1 MNLPIHKYGKTERR
15 KFGKINEVIDIPN
28 LVEIQKESYDT
39 FINEGIAEI
48 FEDYSPITDFSDHF
62 ELHFLS
68 HEFGDTPK
76 YDEKECRNRDATYA
90 LPLRV
95 KVRLHN
101 KVKDEIIDSVV
112 FMGDFPLMT
121 ENGSF
126 IINGAERVIV
136 SQLVRSPGVNNVAET
151 DKTGKKIYETT
162 VIPNR
167 GAWLEF
173 KQDPQGVLWV
183 SVDRKRKLTAT
194 VLLRALGYGSNRAL
208 EELFGGD
215 KMIAATI
222 ERDEKETPPIKSESD
237 GLIALYRR
245 LRPGEVP
252 TEDSV
257 RQHLNNLFFDPR
269 RYDVVKVGRYKFN
282 KKLNL
287 AYRLPGCR
295 VADDIFHPETGELLA
310 SKGEKVSEEQARA
323 IQNAGVGEV
332 YVLVNDPVDG
342 EIRHKIISNNT
353 VDFSAVS
360 AKDPKAFGL
369 LKTIYYPNFKFSR
382 EIAQAC
388 AEMSEE
394 EVAEKYL
401 EEINAVYY
409 VRETAPEADEKQ
421 EEKKNREKRREN
433 RLKFVKA
440 CKLFHELLARDDAP
454 AAQVDLAAETRV
466 MGVTPEEKKLI
477 KPLVEKLNHKCITVD
492 DIVAAVSTNLDLQY
506 GIGSIDEIDHLG
518 NRRVRSVGE
527 LLQNQMRIGMSR
539 LERLIK
545 ERMAT
550 ADPMEVTPA
559 GLINVRPIS
568 AVIREFFGSSQLS
581 QFMDQTNPI
590 AELTHKRKLSALG
603 PGGLNRDRATFEVRD
618 VHHSHYGRMCPI
630 ETPEGQNIGLI
641 SSLATFSKV
650 NEFGFIM
657 SPYRKVGKETGIVTD
672 HVDYLTADEED
683 RYVVAQ
689 ANEPLDEEGRFVN
702 ARVGCRHKELI
713 TEMPREAID
722 YMDVSPKQLVSVAT
736 ALIPFLEND
745 DTNRAL
751 MGSNMQRQ
759 AVPLLKTEPAIVA
772 TGIEEAIARDSGV
785 MVRAREAGVAVG
797 VSSDLIKIRED
808 SGFITEYPLKKF
820 ERSNQGTCLNQ
831 RPIITTGDRVA
842 KGEVI
847 ADGPSTWGGELA
859 LGKNILV
866 GFMEWE
872 GYNYEDAILIS
883 EKLVQDDVF
892 TSIHI
897 EEHETEAR
905 DTKLGEEEITRDIP
919 NVGDDALKD
928 LDEDGIIRIG
938 AEVGS
943 NDILVGK
950 VTPKGEAEL
959 TPEER
964 LLRAIFGE
972 KSREVRDT
980 SLRVPHGE
988 GGIVVDVKIFTR
1000 ENKDELSPG
1009 VNKLVRVYIAQ
1020 KRKIQVGD
1028 KMAGRH
1034 GNKGV
1039 ISRVLP
1045 LSDMPFLPDG
1055 TPLQILLNPL
1065 GVPSR
1070 MNIGQVLE
1078 VHLGY
1083 VCRQLGWKIA
1093 TPVFDGATEKDI
1105 EQLFKENNL
1114 FNPEGKVDGKFRV
1127 FDGRTGEPFENRVTI
1142 GIMYMIKLIHL
1153 VDDKIH
1159 ARSIGPYSMVTQ
1171 QPLGGKAQ
1179 FGGQRFGEMEVWALE
1194 AYGAAHILQE
1204 ILTVKSDD
1212 IVGRVKTYESIV
1224 KGNNISEPGIPEA
1237 FKVLLKELQSL
1248 ALDVKVLTE
1257 NNEELIIR
1265 EFDDE
1270 DERDSRRDDRRDVEQ
1285 DFDFGL
1291 PDEDEEDESLGSIF
1305 DDAGEDEDFVSDDL
1319 FNAEEDEDD
1328 LSDVDDDFSFGSLF
1342 DEDEEEQ
1349 ADASDAPDASA
1360 DEEEE
1365 DSASDL
1371 FGDDEDDN

>member
-1 MNLPIHKYGKTERR
+1 MNLPIQKYGKTERR

-28 LVEIQKESYDT
+28 LVEIQKDSYDS
-39 FINEGIAEI
+39 FIDEGIAEI
-48 FEDYSPITDFSDHF
+48 FEDFSPITDFSDHF
-62 ELHFLS
+62 ELHFLG

-95 KVRLHN
+95 KVRLVN
-101 KVKDEIIDSVV
+101 KVKDEIIDSTV

-121 ENGSF
+121 DNGSF

-208 EELFGGD
+208 EELFGGN

-222 ERDEKETPPIKSESD
+222 ERDEKDTPPIRTESD

-295 VADDIFHPETGELLA
+295 VADDVFHPETGELLA
-310 SKGEKVSEEQARA
+310 SKGEKVTEEQARA
-323 IQNAGVGEV
+323 IQNAGIGSID
-332 YVLVNDPVDG
+332 VLVNDPVDG
-342 EIRHKIISNNT
+342 EIRHKIISNNV
-353 VDFSAVS
+353 VDFAAVS
-360 AKDPKAFGL
+360 DKDPKAFGL

-382 EIAQAC
+382 EIAEAC
-388 AEMSEE
+388 KTMSVE
-394 EVAEKYL
+394 EVADKYL
-401 EEINAVYY
+401 DEINAVYY
-409 VRETAPEADEKQ
+409 TRETAPEADEKQ
-421 EEKKNREKRREN
+421 EEKKNREKRKDN
-433 RLKFVKA
+433 RLKFVAA
-440 CKLFHELLARDDAP
+440 CKLFHELLARDDVP
-454 AAQVDLAAETRV
+454 SAQVDLEAETRV
-466 MGVTPEEKKLI
+466 MGVSPAEKKAI

-506 GIGSIDEIDHLG
+506 GIGTIDEIDHLG

-527 LLQNQMRIGMSR
+527 LLQNQLRIGMSR

-550 ADPMEVTPA
+550 ADPMEVTPSS
-559 GLINVRPIS
+559 LINVRPIS

-641 SSLATFSKV
+641 SSLATFAKV

-657 SPYRKVGKETGIVTD
+657 APYRKVDKATGIVTD

-689 ANEPLDEEGRFVN
+689 ANEPLDEEGHFVN

-785 MVRAREAGVAVG
+785 MVRAKEAGIAVG

-820 ERSNQGTCLNQ
+820 QRSNQGTCLNQ
-831 RPIITTGDRVA
+831 RPIISTGDRVA
-842 KGEVI
+842 KGDVI

-928 LDEDGIIRIG
+928 LDEDGIVRIG

-950 VTPKGEAEL
+950 VTPKGETEL

-1045 LSDMPFLPDG
+1045 QSDMPFLPDG

-1105 EQLFKENNL
+1105 EQLFAENNL
-1114 FNPEGKVDGKFRV
+1114 FNPEGKVDGKFQV

-1270 DERDSRRDDRRDVEQ
+1270 DDTRDSRRDDRRDLEQ
-1285 DFDFGL
+1285 DLDLGFD
-1291 PDEDEEDESLGSIF
+1291 DEEEEEDEGIGSIF

-1319 FNAEEDEDD
+1319 FDSDEDEDD
-1328 LSDVDDDFSFGSLF
+1328 MSDVDEDFSFGNLF
-1342 DEDEEEQ
+1342 GDDDEDEKK
-1349 ADASDAPDASA
+1349 D
-1360 DEEEE
+1360 

-1371 FGDDEDDN
+1371 FGDDE

>member
-15 KFGKINEVIDIPN
+15 KFGKINEVIDIPD
-28 LVEIQKESYDT
+28 LVEIQKSSYET
-39 FINEGIAEI
+39 FMREGISEV
-48 FEDYSPITDFSDHF
+48 FEDFMPITDYSDHY
-62 ELHFLS
+62 ELYFMEHWFD
-68 HEFGDTPK
+68 EKPK
-76 YDEKECRNRDATYA
+76 YNEQECRNRDATYA
-90 LPLRV
+90 LPMHV
-95 KVRLHN
+95 KVRLVN
-101 KVKDEIIDSVV
+101 KVKDEVIDQPV

-121 ENGSF
+121 DSGSF

-136 SQLVRSPGVNNVAET
+136 SQLVRSPGAYNASSR
-151 DKTGKKIYETT
+151 DKTGKEIFGTT

-173 KQDPQGVLWV
+173 EQDAQGVLWV
-183 SVDRKRKLTAT
+183 HVDRKRKICAT
-194 VLLRALGYGSNRAL
+194 VLLRSLGFGSDRAL
-208 EELFGGD
+208 LDLFD
-215 KMIAATI
+215 NDAMIEATI
-222 ERDEKETPPIKSESD
+222 AKDTTKSESD
-237 GLIALYRR
+237 GLIELYRR

-252 TEDSV
+252 TEASV

-287 AYRLPGCR
+287 AYRLPGCKLAED
-295 VADDIFHPETGELLA
+295 VFNAETGEVMA
-310 SKGEKVSEEQARA
+310 HAGEVVSEAQA
-323 IQNAGVGEV
+323 IEMQNAGVNEV
-332 YVLVNDPVDG
+332 FVLVSDPAKG
-342 EIRHKIISNNT
+342 EIKHKIIANNT
-353 VDFSAVS
+353 CAFSAVS
-360 AKDPKAFGL
+360 DIPHKTFGL
-369 LKTIYYPNFKFSR
+369 LPTIYLPNFRFMQKIAAECENGKPE
-382 EIAQAC
+382 EIA
-388 AEMSEE
+388 ER
-394 EVAEKYL
+394 YRD
-401 EEINAVYY
+401 EINAVYY
-409 VRETAPEADEKQ
+409 TAETPESDDEKP
-421 EEKKNREKRREN
+421 EEKKNREKRKEA
-433 RLKFVKA
+433 RLKFVNA
-440 CKLFHELLARDDAP
+440 CKRFNELLNTGAQPDDA
-454 AAQVDLAAETRV
+454 DR
-466 MGVTPEEKKLI
+466 KLI
-477 KPLVEKLNHKCITVD
+477 KPVIEKLNHKHITVD
-492 DIVAAVSTNLDLQY
+492 DIVAAISSNLDLQY
-506 GIGSIDEIDHLG
+506 GIGTIDNIDHLG

-527 LLQNQMRIGMSR
+527 LLQNQLRIGIAR
-539 LERLIK
+539 LEKLIK

-550 ADPMEVTPA
+550 QDAMEVTPS
-559 GLINVRPIS
+559 GLVNVRPVT

-581 QFMDQTNPI
+581 QFMDQTNPA

-618 VHHSHYGRMCPI
+618 VHHSHYGRLCPI

-650 NEFGFIM
+650 NEYGFIM
-657 SPYRKVGKETGIVTD
+657 SPYRKVEHTVVDGKITDTVVTD

-683 RYVVAQ
+683 KYIVAQ
-689 ANEPLDEEGRFVN
+689 ANEPLDENNRFVN
-702 ARVGCRHKELI
+702 THIGCRHRDLI
-713 TEMPREAID
+713 TQYAPEKMD

-759 AVPLLKTEPAIVA
+759 AVPLMKTESAIVA
-772 TGIEEAIARDSGV
+772 TGIEHAIARDSGV
-785 MVRAREAGVAVG
+785 MVRAKNAGVAVG
-797 VSSDLIKIRED
+797 VSSDCIKIREEN
-808 SGFITEYPLKKF
+808 GLETEYPLKKF
-820 ERSNQGTCLNQ
+820 QRSNQGTCLNQ
-831 RPIITTGDRVA
+831 RPIISTGDRVEA
-842 KGEVI
+842 GEII
-847 ADGPSTWGGELA
+847 ADGPATNNGELA
-859 LGKNILV
+859 LGKNILI
-866 GFMEWE
+866 GYMEWE

-905 DTKLGEEEITRDIP
+905 DTKLGAEEITRDIP
-919 NVGDDALKD
+919 NVSEDALKD
-928 LDEDGIIRIG
+928 LDEDGIIRVG
-938 AEVGS
+938 AEVQPG
-943 NDILVGK
+943 DILVGK
-950 VTPKGEAEL
+950 VTPKGETEL

-980 SLRVPHGE
+980 SLKVPHGE

-1009 VNKLVRVYIAQ
+1009 VSKLVRVYIAQ

-1045 LSDMPFLPDG
+1045 QADMPFLADG
-1055 TPLQILLNPL
+1055 TPLQIVLNPL

-1078 VHLGY
+1078 VHLGL
-1083 VCRQLGWKIA
+1083 VCKQLGWKIA
-1093 TPVFDGATEKDI
+1093 TPVFDGARESDI
-1105 EQLFKENNL
+1105 KSLFQENNL
-1114 FNPEGKVDGKFRV
+1114 LNPEGKVDGKIQV
-1127 FDGRTGEPFENRVTI
+1127 YDGRTGEPFENRVTV
-1142 GIMYMIKLIHL
+1142 GVQYMIKLIHL

-1159 ARSIGPYSMVTQ
+1159 ARSIGPYSLVTQ

-1248 ALDVKVLTE
+1248 ALDIKVLTE
-1257 NNEELIIR
+1257 SGEELVIR
-1265 EFDDE
+1265 ELDDDDE
-1270 DERDSRRDDRRDVEQ
+1270 AIPSARAREAQEQEAKIPEEELELVSHKEEIAEEDVE
-1285 DFDFGL
+1285 
-1291 PDEDEEDESLGSIF
+1291 PISIF
-1305 DDAGEDEDFVSDDL
+1305 DT
-1319 FNAEEDEDD
+1319 
-1328 LSDVDDDFSFGSLF
+1328 
-1342 DEDEEEQ
+1342 
-1349 ADASDAPDASA
+1349 
-1360 DEEEE
+1360 
-1365 DSASDL
+1365 
-1371 FGDDEDDN
+1371 DDEDDFTGAELFGGDDDDDDDDLGDKFTLFDSDGETEDYDLFADEENKDEE

>member
-1 MNLPIHKYGKTERR
+1 MDLPIQKYGKTERR
-15 KFGKINEVIDIPN
+15 KFGKINEVIDIPD
-28 LVEIQKESYDT
+28 LVEIQKDSYNT
-39 FINEGIAEI
+39 FIEEGISEV
-48 FEDYSPITDFSDHF
+48 FEDFSPITDYSDHF
-62 ELHFLS
+62 ELYFLE
-68 HEFGDTPK
+68 HRFGDKPK
-76 YDEKECRNRDATYA
+76 YDEKECRTRDATYA

-95 KVRLHN
+95 KVRLVN
-101 KVKDEIIDSVV
+101 KVKNEVLEQEV
-112 FMGDFPLMT
+112 FMGDLPLMT
-121 ENGSF
+121 ENGAF

-136 SQLVRSPGVNNVAET
+136 SQLVRSPGVYSVSSQ
-151 DKTGKKIYETT
+151 DKTGKKMYTTT
-162 VIPNR
+162 VMPNR
-167 GAWLEF
+167 GAWLELE
-173 KQDPQGVLWV
+173 QDAQDGLYVR
-183 SVDRKRKLTAT
+183 VDRKKKLCIT
-194 VLLRALGYGSNRAL
+194 VLLRALGFGSNRAI
-208 EELFGGD
+208 EDLFPGN
-215 KMIAATI
+215 KMIAGTLTKDTA
-222 ERDEKETPPIKSESD
+222 KSESD
-237 GLIALYRR
+237 GLYELYRR
-245 LRPGEVP
+245 LRPGEAP

-257 RQHLNNLFFDPR
+257 RAHLFNLFFDPR
-269 RYDVVKVGRYKFN
+269 RYDIAKVGRYKYN
-282 KKLNL
+282 KKLCL
-287 AYRLPGCR
+287 SYRLAGCR
-295 VADDIFHPETGELLA
+295 VADDVVNPETGEILA
-310 SKGEKVSEEQARA
+310 TAGEKISEVKAKEIQNCGVSELF
-323 IQNAGVGEV
+323 
-332 YVLVNDPVDG
+332 VLVDDPEDG
-342 EIRHKIISNNT
+342 EIRHKIISNGT
-353 VDFSAVS
+353 VDFSAISDIPVQVR
-360 AKDPKAFGL
+360 AKDFGL
-369 LKTIYYPNFKFSR
+369 LPTVFYPNYKFSQK
-382 EIAQAC
+382 IAEEC
-388 AEMSEE
+388 ATLSVE

-401 EEINAVYY
+401 DDINELYKTIEKAEE
-409 VRETAPEADEKQ
+409 PDEKP
-421 EEKKNREKRREN
+421 EEKKNREKRRDN
-433 RLKFVKA
+433 RKKFVAA
-440 CKLFHELLARDDAP
+440 CKLFHEILSSEHP
-454 AAQVDLAAETRV
+454 VPTKEQ
-466 MGVTPEEKKLI
+466 KKELRPLI
-477 KPLVEKLNHKCITVD
+477 DKLCHKHVTVD
-492 DIVAAVSTNLDLQY
+492 DIIASISTNLDLKY
-506 GIGSIDEIDHLG
+506 GIGTVDNIDHLG

-527 LLQNQMRIGMSR
+527 LLQNQLRVGIAR

-550 ADPMEVTPA
+550 QDPMEITPSA
-559 GLINVRPIS
+559 LINIRPVS

-618 VHHSHYGRMCPI
+618 IHHTHYGRMCPI

-641 SSLATFSKV
+641 TSLATFAKV
-650 NEFGFIM
+650 NEYGFIM
-657 SPYRKVGKETGIVTD
+657 SPYRRVDKETGIVTM

-683 RYVVAQ
+683 KYIVAQ
-689 ANEPLDEEGRFVN
+689 ANEPLDEEGHFVN
-702 ARVGCRHKELI
+702 ELVGCRHQNDI
-713 TEMPREAID
+713 TEMSREKMD

-759 AVPLLKTEPAIVA
+759 AVPLLKTESAIVA
-772 TGIEEAIARDSGV
+772 TGIESSIAKYSGV
-785 MVRAREAGVAVG
+785 IVTAKEAGYV
-797 VSSDLIKIRED
+797 VSCASNMIKIKEED
-808 SGFITEYPLKKF
+808 GTIREYPLKKF
-820 ERSNQGTCLNQ
+820 ERSNAGTSLNQ
-831 RPIITTGDRVA
+831 RPFVSTGDRVF
-842 KGEVI
+842 KGEII
-847 ADGPSTWGGELA
+847 ADGPSTNNGELA

-866 GFMEWE
+866 GYMEWE
-872 GYNYEDAILIS
+872 GYNYEDAILLS

-897 EEHETEAR
+897 EKHEMEAR
-905 DTKLGEEEITRDIP
+905 DTKLGPEEITRDIP

-938 AEVGS
+938 AEVQSG
-943 NDILVGK
+943 DILVGK
-950 VTPKGEAEL
+950 VSPKGEAEL

-980 SLRVPHGE
+980 SLKVPHGE
-988 GGIVVDVKIFTR
+988 GGVVVDVKVFTR
-1000 ENKDELSPG
+1000 ENKDELDPG

-1039 ISRVLP
+1039 ISRVL
-1045 LSDMPFLPDG
+1045 SQADMPFLADG

-1083 VCRQLGWKIA
+1083 VCKQLGWKIA
-1093 TPVFDGATEKDI
+1093 TPVFDGATEKDL
-1105 EQLFKENNL
+1105 EGMFRENNL
-1114 FNPEGKVDGKFRV
+1114 LNPDGNVDGKFQV

-1142 GIMYMIKLIHL
+1142 GVQYMIKLIHL

-1159 ARSIGPYSMVTQ
+1159 ARAIGPYSLVTQ

-1224 KGNNISEPGIPEA
+1224 RGENISEPGVPEA

-1257 NNEELIIR
+1257 SGDELVIREVEEEEDVADNAASRREALKDEELEEIDFSVNDEDEEESEFDLNKSIFEEEGDDEDGFNISGSDEDD

-1270 DERDSRRDDRRDVEQ
+1270 D
-1285 DFDFGL
+1285 DFGF
-1291 PDEDEEDESLGSIF
+1291 GK
-1305 DDAGEDEDFVSDDL
+1305 L
-1319 FNAEEDEDD
+1319 F
-1328 LSDVDDDFSFGSLF
+1328 
-1342 DEDEEEQ
+1342 
-1349 ADASDAPDASA
+1349 
-1360 DEEEE
+1360 
-1365 DSASDL
+1365 
-1371 FGDDEDDN
+1371 DDEDDED

>member
-15 KFGKINEVIDIPN
+15 KFGSINEVIDIPN
-28 LVEIQKESYDT
+28 LVEIQKQSYDT
-39 FINEGIAEI
+39 FIGEGITEI
-48 FEDYSPITDFSDHF
+48 LEDFSPITDFSDHF
-62 ELHFLS
+62 ELYFLD
-68 HEFGDTPK
+68 HEFGKSPK

-95 KVRLHN
+95 KVRLVN
-101 KVKDEIIDSVV
+101 KVKDEILEQDV
-112 FMGDFPLMT
+112 FMGDLPLMT

-151 DKTGKKIYETT
+151 DKTGKKMYETT

-173 KQDPQGVLWV
+173 KQDAQGTLWV
-183 SVDRKRKLTAT
+183 NVDRKRKLPAT

-208 EELFGGD
+208 EELFEGD
-215 KMIAATI
+215 KMIATTI
-222 ERDEKETPPIKSESD
+222 ERDTTRSESD
-237 GLIALYRR
+237 GLIELYRR

-257 RQHLNNLFFDPR
+257 RQHLTNLFFDAR

-295 VADDIFHPETGELLA
+295 AADDIVNPETGEIMA
-310 SKGEKVSEEQARA
+310 AKGEVISEEAARE
-323 IQNAGVGEV
+323 IQNAGINEV
-332 YVLVNDPVDG
+332 FVLVNDPEDG
-342 EIRHKIISNNT
+342 EIRHKIIANNT
-353 VDFSAVS
+353 VDFSALS
-360 AKDPKAFGL
+360 DKNPKAFGL
-369 LKTIYYPNFKFSR
+369 LKTVYYPNFVFSKKL
-382 EIAQAC
+382 
-388 AEMSEE
+388 AEECETLSAE

-401 EEINAVYY
+401 DEINAVYY
-409 VRETAPEADEKQ
+409 ARETAPEADEKQ
-421 EEKKNREKRREN
+421 EEKKNRERRKEN
-433 RLKFVKA
+433 RIKFVKA
-440 CKLFHELLARDDAP
+440 SKLFHEILAREEKEVSGAP
-454 AAQVDLAAETRV
+454 VDLEAETRV
-466 MGVTPEEKKLI
+466 MGVTPAEKKEI

-492 DIVAAVSTNLDLQY
+492 DIVAAVSTNLDLKY
-506 GIGSIDEIDHLG
+506 GIGTIDEIDHLG

-527 LLQNQMRIGMSR
+527 LLQNQLRIGMAR

-550 ADPMEVTPA
+550 QDPMEVTPS

-657 SPYRKVGKETGIVTD
+657 SPYRKVDKETGVVTD

-702 ARVGCRHKELI
+702 ERVGCRHKEII
-713 TEMPREAID
+713 TELPRERID

-759 AVPLLKTEPAIVA
+759 AVPLLKTESSIVA
-772 TGIEEAIARDSGV
+772 TGIEAAIARDSGV
-785 MVRAREAGVAVG
+785 IVRAKEAGVATA
-797 VSSDLIKIRED
+797 VSSDMIRIKED
-808 SGFITEYPLKKF
+808 SGFETEYPLKKF

-831 RPIITTGDRVA
+831 RPIISTGDRVE
-842 KGEVI
+842 KDEVI
-847 ADGPSTWGGELA
+847 ADGPSTNNGELA

-928 LDEDGIIRIG
+928 LDEDGIVRIG
-938 AEVGS
+938 AEVSSG
-943 NDILVGK
+943 DILVGK
-950 VTPKGEAEL
+950 VTPKGETEL

-1045 LSDMPFLPDG
+1045 QSDMPFLPDG

-1105 EQLFKENNL
+1105 EKLFEENNL
-1114 FNPEGKVDGKFRV
+1114 FNPDGKVDGKFQV
-1127 FDGRTGEPFENRVTI
+1127 FDGRTGEAFENRVTI

-1159 ARSIGPYSMVTQ
+1159 ARSIGPYSLVTQ

-1257 NNEELIIR
+1257 NNDELIIR
-1265 EFDDE
+1265 EFEDEEPNVEPKRDDFRTEEEDFNFGMDEGDDE
-1270 DERDSRRDDRRDVEQ
+1270 DE
-1285 DFDFGL
+1285 
-1291 PDEDEEDESLGSIF
+1291 DEGIGSIF
-1305 DDAGEDEDFVSDDL
+1305 DEAGDDEDFVSDDL
-1319 FNAEEDEDD
+1319 FGDKDLAEEDDM
-1328 LSDVDDDFSFGSLF
+1328 SDVDEDFSFGSLF
-1342 DEDEEEQ
+1342 D
-1349 ADASDAPDASA
+1349 
-1360 DEEEE
+1360 
-1365 DSASDL
+1365 
-1371 FGDDEDDN
+1371 DDENPEDGEDN

>member
-1 MNLPIHKYGKTERR
+1 MDLPIQKYGKTERR
-15 KFGKINEVIDIPN
+15 KFGKINEVIDIPD
-28 LVEIQKESYDT
+28 LVEIQKDSYNT
-39 FINEGIAEI
+39 FIEEGISEV
-48 FEDYSPITDFSDHF
+48 FEDFSPITDYSDHF
-62 ELHFLS
+62 ELYFLE
-68 HEFGDTPK
+68 HRFGDKPK
-76 YDEKECRNRDATYA
+76 YDEKECRTRDATYA

-95 KVRLHN
+95 KVRLVN
-101 KVKDEIIDSVV
+101 KVKNEVLEQEV
-112 FMGDFPLMT
+112 FMGDLPLMT
-121 ENGSF
+121 ENGAF

-136 SQLVRSPGVNNVAET
+136 SQLVRSPGVYSVSSQ
-151 DKTGKKIYETT
+151 DKTGKKMYTTT
-162 VIPNR
+162 VMPNR
-167 GAWLEF
+167 GAWLELE
-173 KQDPQGVLWV
+173 QDAQDGLYVR
-183 SVDRKRKLTAT
+183 VDRKKKLCIT
-194 VLLRALGYGSNRAL
+194 VLLRALGFGSNRAI
-208 EELFGGD
+208 EDLFPGN
-215 KMIAATI
+215 KMIAGTLTKDTA
-222 ERDEKETPPIKSESD
+222 KSESD
-237 GLIALYRR
+237 GLYELYRR
-245 LRPGEVP
+245 LRPGEAP

-257 RQHLNNLFFDPR
+257 RAHLFNLFFDPR
-269 RYDVVKVGRYKFN
+269 RYDIAKVGRYKYN
-282 KKLNL
+282 KKLCL
-287 AYRLPGCR
+287 SYRLAGCR
-295 VADDIFHPETGELLA
+295 VADDVVNPETGEILA
-310 SKGEKVSEEQARA
+310 TAGEKISEVKAKEIQNCGVSELF
-323 IQNAGVGEV
+323 
-332 YVLVNDPVDG
+332 VLVDDPEDG
-342 EIRHKIISNNT
+342 EIRHKIISNGT
-353 VDFSAVS
+353 VDFSAISDIPVQVR
-360 AKDPKAFGL
+360 AKDFGL
-369 LKTIYYPNFKFSR
+369 LPTVFYPNYKFSQK
-382 EIAQAC
+382 IAEEC
-388 AEMSEE
+388 ATLSVE

-401 EEINAVYY
+401 DDINELYKTIEKAEE
-409 VRETAPEADEKQ
+409 PDEKP
-421 EEKKNREKRREN
+421 EEKKNREKRRDN
-433 RLKFVKA
+433 RKKFVAA
-440 CKLFHELLARDDAP
+440 CKLFHEILSSEHP
-454 AAQVDLAAETRV
+454 VPTKEQ
-466 MGVTPEEKKLI
+466 KKELRPLI
-477 KPLVEKLNHKCITVD
+477 DKLCHKHVTVD
-492 DIVAAVSTNLDLQY
+492 DIIASISTNLDLKY
-506 GIGSIDEIDHLG
+506 GIGTVDNIDHLG

-527 LLQNQMRIGMSR
+527 LLQNQLRVGIAR

-550 ADPMEVTPA
+550 QDPMEITPSA
-559 GLINVRPIS
+559 LINIRPVS

-618 VHHSHYGRMCPI
+618 IHHTHYGRMCPI

-641 SSLATFSKV
+641 TSLATFAKV
-650 NEFGFIM
+650 NEYGFIM
-657 SPYRKVGKETGIVTD
+657 SPYRRVDKETGIVTM

-683 RYVVAQ
+683 KYIVAQ
-689 ANEPLDEEGRFVN
+689 ANEPLDEEGHFVN
-702 ARVGCRHKELI
+702 ELVGCRHQNDI
-713 TEMPREAID
+713 TEMSREKMD

-759 AVPLLKTEPAIVA
+759 AVPLLKTESAIVA
-772 TGIEEAIARDSGV
+772 TGIESSIAKYSGV
-785 MVRAREAGVAVG
+785 IVTAKEAGYV
-797 VSSDLIKIRED
+797 VSCASNMIKIKEED
-808 SGFITEYPLKKF
+808 GTIREYPLKKF
-820 ERSNQGTCLNQ
+820 ERSNAGTSLNQ
-831 RPIITTGDRVA
+831 RPIVSTGDRVF
-842 KGEVI
+842 KGEII
-847 ADGPSTWGGELA
+847 ADGPSTNNGELA

-866 GFMEWE
+866 GYMEWE
-872 GYNYEDAILIS
+872 GYNYEDAILLS

-897 EEHETEAR
+897 EKHEMEAR
-905 DTKLGEEEITRDIP
+905 DTKLGPEEITRDIP

-938 AEVGS
+938 AEVQSG
-943 NDILVGK
+943 DILVGK
-950 VTPKGEAEL
+950 VSPKGEAEL

-980 SLRVPHGE
+980 SLKVPHGE
-988 GGIVVDVKIFTR
+988 GGVVVDVKVFTR
-1000 ENKDELSPG
+1000 ENKDELDPG

-1039 ISRVLP
+1039 ISRVL
-1045 LSDMPFLPDG
+1045 SQADMPFLADG

-1083 VCRQLGWKIA
+1083 VCKQLGWKIA
-1093 TPVFDGATEKDI
+1093 TPVFDGATEKDL
-1105 EQLFKENNL
+1105 EGMFRENNL
-1114 FNPEGKVDGKFRV
+1114 LNPDGNVDGKFQV

-1142 GIMYMIKLIHL
+1142 GVQYMIKLIHL

-1159 ARSIGPYSMVTQ
+1159 ARAIGPYSLVTQ

-1224 KGNNISEPGIPEA
+1224 RGENISEPGVPEA

-1257 NNEELIIR
+1257 SGDELVIREVEEEEDVADNAASRREALKDEELEEIDFSVDDEDEEESEFDLNKSIFEEEGDDEDGFNISGSDEDD

-1270 DERDSRRDDRRDVEQ
+1270 D
-1285 DFDFGL
+1285 DFGF
-1291 PDEDEEDESLGSIF
+1291 GK
-1305 DDAGEDEDFVSDDL
+1305 L
-1319 FNAEEDEDD
+1319 F
-1328 LSDVDDDFSFGSLF
+1328 
-1342 DEDEEEQ
+1342 
-1349 ADASDAPDASA
+1349 
-1360 DEEEE
+1360 
-1365 DSASDL
+1365 
-1371 FGDDEDDN
+1371 DDEDDED

>member
-15 KFGKINEVIDIPN
+15 KFGKINEVIDIPD
-28 LVEIQKESYDT
+28 LVEIQKSSYRAFLD
-39 FINEGIAEI
+39 EGISEV
-48 FEDYSPITDFSDHF
+48 FEDFMPITDYSDHY
-62 ELHFLS
+62 ELYFLN
-68 HEFGDTPK
+68 HWFDEKPK

-90 LPLRV
+90 LPMHV
-95 KVRLHN
+95 TVRLVN
-101 KVKDEIIDSVV
+101 KVKDEVIDQPV

-121 ENGSF
+121 DSGSF

-136 SQLVRSPGVNNVAET
+136 SQLVRSPGSYNAST
-151 DKTGKKIYETT
+151 RDKTGKEIFGTT

-173 KQDPQGVLWV
+173 EQDTQGVLWV
-183 SVDRKRKLTAT
+183 HVDRKRKLCAT
-194 VLLRALGYGSNRAL
+194 VLLRALGFGSDRSL
-208 EELFGGD
+208 MDLFANE
-215 KMIAATI
+215 KMIENTI
-222 ERDEKETPPIKSESD
+222 AKDTTKSESD
-237 GLIALYRR
+237 GLIELYRR

-252 TEDSV
+252 TEASV

-287 AYRLPGCR
+287 AYRLPGCKL
-295 VADDIFHPETGELLA
+295 ADDVFNPETGEVLA
-310 SKGEKVSEEQARA
+310 HAGEIVAESKA
-323 IQNAGVGEV
+323 IEIQDCGVNEV
-332 YVLVNDPVDG
+332 YVLVSDPEQG
-342 EIRHKIISNNT
+342 EVRHKIIANNT
-353 VDFSAVS
+353 VNFRAISS
-360 AKDPKAFGL
+360 KPHKAFGL
-369 LKTIYYPNFKFSR
+369 LPTVYYPNFKFMK
-382 EIAQAC
+382 EIA
-388 AEMSEE
+388 AECETLSVE
-394 EVAEKYL
+394 EVASKYCDRINSIYYLVEIPETEGEK
-401 EEINAVYY
+401 
-409 VRETAPEADEKQ
+409 PED
-421 EEKKNREKRREN
+421 KKNREKRVETRI
-433 RLKFVKA
+433 KFVAA
-440 CKLFHELLARDDAP
+440 CKKFNELFESDRTEFDED
-454 AAQVDLAAETRV
+454 
-466 MGVTPEEKKLI
+466 EKKAI
-477 KPLVEKLNHKCITVD
+477 KPIVEKLNHKHITVD
-492 DIVAAVSTNLDLQY
+492 DIVAAISSNIDLQY
-506 GIGSIDEIDHLG
+506 GIGTIDNIDHLG

-527 LLQNQMRIGMSR
+527 LLQNQLRIGIAR
-539 LERLIK
+539 LEKLIK

-550 ADPMEVTPA
+550 QDAMEITPS
-559 GLINVRPIS
+559 GLVNVRPVS

-581 QFMDQTNPI
+581 QFMDQTNPA

-618 VHHSHYGRMCPI
+618 VHHSHYGRLCPI

-650 NEFGFIM
+650 NEYGFIM
-657 SPYRKVGKETGIVTD
+657 SPYRKVEHDYDGEGKVTDTRVTD

-683 RYVVAQ
+683 RYIVAQ
-689 ANEPLDEEGRFVN
+689 ANEPLDENNRFVN
-702 ARVGCRHKELI
+702 VHIGCRHRDLI
-713 TEMPREAID
+713 TQNTADKMD

-759 AVPLLKTEPAIVA
+759 AVPLMKTESAIVA
-772 TGIEEAIARDSGV
+772 TGIEGAIARDSGV
-785 MVRAREAGVAVG
+785 MVSARKDGVVAG
-797 VSSDLIKIRED
+797 VSSDCIQVRE
-808 SGFITEYPLKKF
+808 SNGFITEYPLKKF

-831 RPIITTGDRVA
+831 RPIVNTGDRVHA
-842 KGEVI
+842 GEII
-847 ADGPSTWGGELA
+847 ADGPATNNGELA
-859 LGKNILV
+859 LGKNILI
-866 GFMEWE
+866 GYMEWE

-905 DTKLGEEEITRDIP
+905 DTKLGAEEITRDIP
-919 NVGDDALKD
+919 NVSEDALKD
-928 LDEDGIIRIG
+928 LDADGIIRVG
-938 AEVGS
+938 AEVQPG
-943 NDILVGK
+943 DILVGK
-950 VTPKGEAEL
+950 VTPKGETEL

-972 KSREVRDT
+972 KAREVRDT
-980 SLRVPHGE
+980 SLKVPHGE

-1045 LSDMPFLPDG
+1045 QADMPFLADG
-1055 TPLQILLNPL
+1055 TPLQIVLNPL

-1078 VHLGY
+1078 VHLGL
-1083 VCRQLGWKIA
+1083 VCKQLGWKIA
-1093 TPVFDGATEKDI
+1093 TPVFDGATEQDI
-1105 EQLFKENNL
+1105 KKLFQENNIL
-1114 FNPEGKVDGKFRV
+1114 NPEGKVDGKIQV
-1127 FDGRTGEPFENRVTI
+1127 YDGRTGEPFENRVTV
-1142 GIMYMIKLIHL
+1142 GVQYMIKLIHL

-1159 ARSIGPYSMVTQ
+1159 ARSIGPYSLVTQ

-1257 NNEELIIR
+1257 SGEELIIR
-1265 EFDDE
+1265 ELDDDDETIPTARAREEQEAEDKIPEQELDILGDMHEEGDIDLEPISIFDNDE
-1270 DERDSRRDDRRDVEQ
+1270 DEFKSKSLFTDEDMD
-1285 DFDFGL
+1285 DFG
-1291 PDEDEEDESLGSIF
+1291 
-1305 DDAGEDEDFVSDDL
+1305 DDDDL
-1319 FNAEEDEDD
+1319 GFK
-1328 LSDVDDDFSFGSLF
+1328 FSLF
-1342 DEDEEEQ
+1342 DEDEEEE
-1349 ADASDAPDASA
+1349 AEAGSKA
-1360 DEEEE
+1360 
-1365 DSASDL
+1365 DL
-1371 FGDDEDDN
+1371 FDDDDGKDGE

>member
-1 MNLPIHKYGKTERR
+1 MNLPIQKYGKTERR

-28 LVEIQKESYDT
+28 LVEIQKDSYDS

-48 FEDYSPITDFSDHF
+48 FEDFSPITDFSDHF
-62 ELHFLS
+62 ELHFLG

-95 KVRLHN
+95 KVRLVN
-101 KVKDEIIDSVV
+101 KVKDEIIDSTV

-121 ENGSF
+121 DNGSF

-208 EELFGGD
+208 EELFGGN

-222 ERDEKETPPIKSESD
+222 ERDEKDTPPIRTESD

-295 VADDIFHPETGELLA
+295 VADDVFHPETGELLA
-310 SKGEKVSEEQARA
+310 SKGEKVTEEQARA
-323 IQNAGVGEV
+323 IQNAGIGSID
-332 YVLVNDPVDG
+332 VLVNDPVDG
-342 EIRHKIISNNT
+342 EIRHKIISNNV
-353 VDFSAVS
+353 VDFAAVS
-360 AKDPKAFGL
+360 DKDPKAFGL

-382 EIAQAC
+382 EIAEAC
-388 AEMSEE
+388 KTMSVE
-394 EVAEKYL
+394 EVADKYL
-401 EEINAVYY
+401 DEINAVYY
-409 VRETAPEADEKQ
+409 TRETAPEADEKQ
-421 EEKKNREKRREN
+421 EEKKNREKRKDN
-433 RLKFVKA
+433 RLKFVTA
-440 CKLFHELLARDDAP
+440 CKLFHELLARDDVP
-454 AAQVDLAAETRV
+454 SAQVDLEAETRV
-466 MGVTPEEKKLI
+466 MGVSPAEKKAI

-506 GIGSIDEIDHLG
+506 GIGTIDEIDHLG

-527 LLQNQMRIGMSR
+527 LLQNQLRIGMSR

-550 ADPMEVTPA
+550 ADPMEVTPSS
-559 GLINVRPIS
+559 LINVRPIS

-641 SSLATFSKV
+641 SSLATFAKV

-657 SPYRKVGKETGIVTD
+657 APYRKVDKATGIVTD

-689 ANEPLDEEGRFVN
+689 ANEPLDEEGHFVN

-785 MVRAREAGVAVG
+785 MVRAKEAGIAVG

-820 ERSNQGTCLNQ
+820 QRSNQGTCLNQ
-831 RPIITTGDRVA
+831 RPIISTGDRVA
-842 KGEVI
+842 KGDVI

-928 LDEDGIIRIG
+928 LDEDGIVRIG

-950 VTPKGEAEL
+950 VTPKGETEL

-1045 LSDMPFLPDG
+1045 QSDMPFLPDG

-1105 EQLFKENNL
+1105 EQLFAENNL
-1114 FNPEGKVDGKFRV
+1114 FNPEGKVDGKFQV

-1270 DERDSRRDDRRDVEQ
+1270 DDTRDSRRDDRRDLEQ
-1285 DFDFGL
+1285 DLDLGFD
-1291 PDEDEEDESLGSIF
+1291 DEEEEEDEGIGSIF

-1319 FNAEEDEDD
+1319 FDSDEDEDD
-1328 LSDVDDDFSFGSLF
+1328 MSDVDEDFSFGNLF
-1342 DEDEEEQ
+1342 GDDDEDEKK
-1349 ADASDAPDASA
+1349 D
-1360 DEEEE
+1360 

-1371 FGDDEDDN
+1371 FGDDE

>member
-15 KFGKINEVIDIPN
+15 KFGKINEAIEIPD
-28 LVEIQKESYDT
+28 LVEIQKASYDA
-39 FINEGIAEI
+39 FIHEGISEV
-48 FEDYSPITDFSDHF
+48 FEDFMPITDYSGHY
-62 ELHFLS
+62 ELYFMNHWFD
-68 HEFGDTPK
+68 EKPK

-90 LPLRV
+90 LPLHV
-95 KVRLHN
+95 TVRLVN
-101 KVKDEIIDSVV
+101 KVKDEIIDSPVY
-112 FMGDFPLMT
+112 MGEFPLMT
-121 ENGSF
+121 ESGSF

-136 SQLVRSPGVNNVAET
+136 SQLVRSPGVYNASSR
-151 DKTGKKIYETT
+151 DKTGKEVFGTT

-173 KQDPQGVLWV
+173 EQDTQGVLWV
-183 SVDRKRKLTAT
+183 HVDRKRKLCAT
-194 VLLRALGYGSNRAL
+194 VLLRALGFGSDRSL
-208 EELFGGD
+208 MDLFAGE
-215 KMIAATI
+215 KMIENTI
-222 ERDEKETPPIKSESD
+222 AKDTTKSESD
-237 GLIALYRR
+237 GLIELYRR

-252 TEDSV
+252 TEASV

-287 AYRLPGCR
+287 AYRLPGCKI
-295 VADDIFHPETGELLA
+295 ADDIVNPETGEIMA
-310 SKGEKVSEEQARA
+310 HAGEIITEKKAVEIQDAGINEVFVLVSDAVQ
-323 IQNAGVGEV
+323 GEV
-332 YVLVNDPVDG
+332 
-342 EIRHKIISNNT
+342 RHKIIANNSIN
-353 VDFSAVS
+353 FSAVS
-360 AKDPKAFGL
+360 DKNHKAFGL
-369 LKTIYYPNFKFSR
+369 LPTIYYPNFKFVMS
-382 EIAQAC
+382 IAEEC
-388 AEMSEE
+388 VNKKDE
-394 EVAEKYL
+394 EVAQEFA
-401 EEINAVYY
+401 EQINAICYY
-409 VRETAPEADEKQ
+409 TETPESDDEKP
-421 EEKKNREKRREN
+421 EDKKNREKRRDQ
-433 RLKFVKA
+433 RVKFVAAAKKFA
-440 CKLFHELLARDDAP
+440 ELFNSDRADFDA
-454 AAQVDLAAETRV
+454 D
-466 MGVTPEEKKLI
+466 EKKLI
-477 KPLVEKLNHKCITVD
+477 KPVIEKLNHKHITVD
-492 DIVAAVSTNLDLQY
+492 DIVAAISTNLDLQY
-506 GIGSIDEIDHLG
+506 GIGTIDNIDHLG

-527 LLQNQMRIGMSR
+527 LLQNQLRIGIAR
-539 LERLIK
+539 LEKLIK

-550 ADPMEVTPA
+550 QDAMEVTPS
-559 GLINVRPIS
+559 GLVNVRPVS

-581 QFMDQTNPI
+581 QFMDQTNPA

-603 PGGLNRDRATFEVRD
+603 PGGLNRDRATFDVRD
-618 VHHSHYGRMCPI
+618 VHHSHYGRLCPI

-657 SPYRKVGKETGIVTD
+657 SPYRRVVRDENGVSVVTNE
-672 HVDYLTADEED
+672 VVYLTADEED
-683 RYVVAQ
+683 RYIVAQ
-689 ANEPLDEEGRFVN
+689 ANEPLDENNHFIN
-702 ARVGCRHKELI
+702 SHVGCRFRDLI
-713 TEMPREAID
+713 TTYSPD
-722 YMDVSPKQLVSVAT
+722 KVDFMDVSPKQLVSVAT

-759 AVPLLKTEPAIVA
+759 AVPLMKTESAIVA
-772 TGIEEAIARDSGV
+772 TGIESAIARDSGV
-785 MVRAREAGVAVG
+785 LVRAKKGGIVYG
-797 VSSDLIKIRED
+797 VSSDVIKIKEE

-831 RPIITTGDRVA
+831 RPIVNTGDKVED
-842 KGEVI
+842 GEI
-847 ADGPSTWGGELA
+847 LADGPATNNGELA
-859 LGKNILV
+859 LGKNILI
-866 GFMEWE
+866 GYMEWE

-919 NVGDDALKD
+919 NVSEDALKD
-928 LDEDGIIRIG
+928 LDSDGIIRVG
-938 AEVGS
+938 AEVHPG
-943 NDILVGK
+943 DILVGK
-950 VTPKGEAEL
+950 VTPKGETEL

-972 KSREVRDT
+972 KAREVRDT
-980 SLRVPHGE
+980 SLKVPHGE
-988 GGIVVDVKIFTR
+988 GGIVVDVKVFTR

-1009 VNKLVRVYIAQ
+1009 VSKLVRVYIAQ

-1045 LSDMPFLPDG
+1045 QADMPFLADG
-1055 TPLQILLNPL
+1055 TPLQIVLNPL

-1078 VHLGY
+1078 VHLGL
-1083 VCRQLGWKIA
+1083 VCKQLGWKIA
-1093 TPVFDGATEKDI
+1093 TPVFDGATEQDI
-1105 EQLFKENNL
+1105 KNLFLENNIL
-1114 FNPEGKVDGKFRV
+1114 NPEGKVDGKIQV
-1127 FDGRTGEPFENRVTI
+1127 YDGRTGEPFENRVTV
-1142 GIMYMIKLIHL
+1142 GVQYMIKLIHL

-1159 ARSIGPYSMVTQ
+1159 ARSIGPYSLVTQ

-1257 NNEELIIR
+1257 SGEELIIR
-1265 EFDDE
+1265 ELDDDDDAIPTARARDMKEEEDKIPEVEYDISGDKEENFDDE
-1270 DERDSRRDDRRDVEQ
+1270 DE
-1285 DFDFGL
+1285 
-1291 PDEDEEDESLGSIF
+1291 PISIF
-1305 DDAGEDEDFVSDDL
+1305 D
-1319 FNAEEDEDD
+1319 NDEDD
-1328 LSDVDDDFSFGSLF
+1328 FTSKELFGGDEEFDDDDLDEKFSLF
-1342 DEDEEEQ
+1342 DEDE
-1349 ADASDAPDASA
+1349 D
-1360 DEEEE
+1360 DEPVILI
-1365 DSASDL
+1365 D
-1371 FGDDEDDN
+1371 GDEDDDKVQG

>member
-1 MNLPIHKYGKTERR
+1 MNLPIQKYGKTERR
-15 KFGKINEVIDIPN
+15 KFGRINEVIDIPN
-28 LVEIQKESYDT
+28 LVEIQKDSYDA
-39 FINEGIAEI
+39 FIGEGISEI
-48 FEDYSPITDFSDHF
+48 FEDFSPITDFSDHF
-62 ELHFLS
+62 ELYFLD
-68 HEFGDTPK
+68 HEFGAKPK
-76 YDEKECRNRDATYA
+76 YDEKECRNRDATFA

-95 KVRLHN
+95 KVRLVN
-101 KVKDEIIDSVV
+101 KVKDEVIDQDV

-126 IINGAERVIV
+126 IINGAERVVV
-136 SQLVRSPGVNNVAET
+136 SQLVRSPGVNNVSEK
-151 DKTGKKIYETT
+151 DKAGKEMYETT

-173 KQDPQGVLWV
+173 KQDSQGVLWV
-183 SVDRKRKLTAT
+183 SVDRKRKLAAT

-208 EELFGGD
+208 EELFEGD
-215 KMIAATI
+215 KMIATTI
-222 ERDEKETPPIKSESD
+222 EKDTTRSESD
-237 GLIALYRR
+237 GLIELYRR

-252 TEDSV
+252 TEESV

-295 VADDIFHPETGELLA
+295 AADDIFHPETGELLA
-310 SKGEKVSEEQARA
+310 AKGEVVSEEKARQ
-323 IQNAGVGEV
+323 IQNAGVNEV
-332 YVLVNDPVDG
+332 FVLVNDPADG
-342 EIRHKIISNNT
+342 EIRHKIIANNT
-353 VDFSAVS
+353 VDFYALSD
-360 AKDPKAFGL
+360 KDPKSFGL
-369 LKTIYYPNFKFSR
+369 LKTIYYPNFRFS
-382 EIAQAC
+382 AQL
-388 AEMSEE
+388 AEECKTLSVE
-394 EVAEKYL
+394 EVAEKYID
-401 EEINAVYY
+401 EINAVYY
-409 VRETAPEADEKQ
+409 TRETEPEADEKQ

-433 RLKFVKA
+433 RLKFVA
-440 CKLFHELLARDDAP
+440 ASKLFHELLAR
-454 AAQVDLAAETRV
+454 E
-466 MGVTPEEKKLI
+466 GNEVTPEEKKAI

-492 DIVAAVSTNLDLQY
+492 DIVAAVSTNLDLKY
-506 GIGSIDEIDHLG
+506 GIGTIDEIDHLG

-527 LLQNQMRIGMSR
+527 LLQNQLRIGMSR

-550 ADPMEVTPA
+550 QDPMEVTPS

-657 SPYRKVGKETGIVTD
+657 SPYRKVDKETGIVTD

-683 RYVVAQ
+683 RYIVAQ

-702 ARVGCRHKELI
+702 ERVGCRHKELI
-713 TEMPREAID
+713 TELPRERID

-759 AVPLLKTEPAIVA
+759 AVPLLKTESSIVA
-772 TGIEEAIARDSGV
+772 TGIEAAIARDSGV
-785 MVRAREAGVAVG
+785 MVRAKEAGVAVG

-831 RPIITTGDRVA
+831 RPIITTGDRVE

-847 ADGPSTWGGELA
+847 ADGPSTNNGELA

-928 LDEDGIIRIG
+928 LDEDGIVRIG
-938 AEVGS
+938 AEVQSG
-943 NDILVGK
+943 DILVGK
-950 VTPKGEAEL
+950 VTPKGETEL

-1045 LSDMPFLPDG
+1045 QSDMPFLPDG

-1105 EQLFKENNL
+1105 EKLFEENNL
-1114 FNPEGKVDGKFRV
+1114 FNPEGKVDGKFQV

-1159 ARSIGPYSMVTQ
+1159 ARSIGPYSLVTQ

-1212 IVGRVKTYESIV
+1212 VVGRVKTYESIV

-1257 NNEELIIR
+1257 NNDELIIR

-1270 DERDSRRDDRRDVEQ
+1270 DDTRGNEPRRELPATEE
-1285 DFDFGL
+1285 DFDFGMEE
-1291 PDEDEEDESLGSIF
+1291 EDEEDDESIGSIF
-1305 DDAGEDEDFVSDDL
+1305 DEAGEDEDFVSEDL
-1319 FNAEEDEDD
+1319 FNEQGAEEDEDD
-1328 LSDVDDDFSFGSLF
+1328 LSDVDDDFSFSSLF
-1342 DEDEEEQ
+1342 DDDDNADGKDEE
-1349 ADASDAPDASA
+1349 
-1360 DEEEE
+1360 
-1365 DSASDL
+1365 
-1371 FGDDEDDN
+1371 

>member
-1 MNLPIHKYGKTERR
+1 MNLPIQKYGKTERR
-15 KFGKINEVIDIPN
+15 KFGKINEVIDIPD
-28 LVEIQKESYDT
+28 LVEIQKDSYRS
-39 FINEGIAEI
+39 FIEEGIGEV
-48 FEDYSPITDFSDHF
+48 FEDFSPITDYSDHF
-62 ELHFLS
+62 ELYFLE
-68 HEFGDTPK
+68 HEFGTKPK

-95 KVRLHN
+95 KVRLVN
-101 KVKDEIIDSVV
+101 KVKEEVIDQDV

-136 SQLVRSPGVNNVAET
+136 SQLVRSPGAYNESEK
-151 DKTGKKIYETT
+151 DKTGREMFKTT

-173 KQDPQGVLWV
+173 EQDSQGVMWV
-183 SVDRKRKLTAT
+183 HVDRKRKICAT
-194 VLLRALGYGSNRAL
+194 VLLRALGFGSDAAIRD
-208 EELFGGD
+208 LFGED
-215 KMIAATI
+215 ERMINATI
-222 ERDEKETPPIKSESD
+222 EKDTAHSEQD
-237 GLIALYRR
+237 GLIELYRR

-252 TEDSV
+252 TDDAV
-257 RQHLNNLFFDPR
+257 RQHMHNLFFDPR

-282 KKLNL
+282 KKLNI
-287 AYRLPGCR
+287 AYRLPGCIA
-295 VADDIFHPETGELLA
+295 ADDIFDPATGEILCQ
-310 SKGEKVSEEQARA
+310 KEEKISEETARR
-323 IQNAGVGEV
+323 IQNAGINVVE
-332 YVLVNDPVDG
+332 VLVSDERAG
-342 EIRHKIISNNT
+342 RIRHRIIGNNT

-360 AKDPKAFGL
+360 ERNPKSFGL
-369 LKTIYYPNFKFSR
+369 LPTIYYPNFVFSQ
-382 EIAQAC
+382 EIAAAC
-388 AEMSEE
+388 DNGDFET
-394 EVAEKYL
+394 VAEHYRDR
-401 EEINAVYY
+401 INEVYFTA
-409 VRETAPEADEKQ
+409 ETKPSEDEKT
-421 EEKKNREKRREN
+421 EERRNREKRRED
-433 RLKFVKA
+433 RIKFVAA
-440 CKLFHELLARDDAP
+440 CKCFHAILNREDP
-454 AAQVDLAAETRV
+454 SVS
-466 MGVTPEEKKLI
+466 PEEKKTI
-477 KPLVEKLNHKCITVD
+477 RPLVDKLNHRHITVD
-492 DIVAAVSTNLDLQY
+492 DVVAAVSTNLDLRY
-506 GIGSIDEIDHLG
+506 GIGTIDNIDHLG

-527 LLQNQMRIGMSR
+527 LLQNQLRVGIAR

-550 ADPMEVTPA
+550 QDPNDVTPS
-559 GLINVRPIS
+559 GLINVRPVS

-603 PGGLNRDRATFEVRD
+603 PGGLNRERATFDVRD

-641 SSLATFSKV
+641 SSLATFAKV
-650 NEFGFIM
+650 NEYGFIM
-657 SPYRKVGKETGIVTD
+657 SPYRRVHKEGFDEHGHPSVIRVTD
-672 HVDYLTADEED
+672 EVDYLAADEED
-683 RYVVAQ
+683 KYIVAQ
-689 ANEPLDEEGRFVN
+689 ANEPLNEDGTFVN
-702 ARVGCRHKELI
+702 DRVSCRRQAEI
-713 TEMPREAID
+713 TQLPREMID
-722 YMDVSPKQLVSVAT
+722 YMDVSPKQLVSVAA

-759 AVPLLKTEPAIVA
+759 AVPLLKTESPIVA
-772 TGIEEAIARDSGV
+772 TGIEAAIARDSGV
-785 MVRAREAGVAVG
+785 MVRAKYAGTAVG
-797 VSSDLIKIRED
+797 VASDLIRIRRD
-808 SGFITEYPLKKF
+808 DGFVDEYKLKKF

-831 RPIITTGDRVA
+831 RPIINTGARVEA
-842 KGEVI
+842 GEII
-847 ADGPSTWGGELA
+847 ADGPSTNNGELA
-859 LGKNILV
+859 LGKNILI

-883 EKLVQDDVF
+883 EKLVREDVF

-928 LDEDGIIRIG
+928 LDDDGIIRIG
-938 AEVGS
+938 AEVSSG
-943 NDILVGK
+943 DILVGK

-972 KSREVRDT
+972 KAREVRDT

-1020 KRKIQVGD
+1020 KRKISVGD

-1039 ISRVLP
+1039 ISRILP
-1045 LSDMPFLPDG
+1045 ESDMPFMADG
-1055 TPLQILLNPL
+1055 TPMQIVLNPL

-1078 VHLGY
+1078 VHLGH

-1105 EQLFKENNL
+1105 RELFAENNIV
-1114 FNPEGKVDGKFRV
+1114 NPNGKVDGKIQLY
-1127 FDGRTGEPFENRVTI
+1127 DGRTGEPFENRTTV
-1142 GIMYMIKLIHL
+1142 GQMYMIKLIHL

-1159 ARSIGPYSMVTQ
+1159 ARSIGPYSLVTQ

-1237 FKVLLKELQSL
+1237 FKVLFKELQSL

-1257 NNEELIIR
+1257 SKDELQLKDLSDAEMEEDERASRRDEEYEELDFNIDDDEDEEEEEDEVDSIF
-1265 EFDDE
+1265 EDDDDEIDDEDFSSADLFEEDELDDLDAYDDEDDEVDEADEEDEDEDKDASSLFDDE
-1270 DERDSRRDDRRDVEQ
+1270 DEDK
-1285 DFDFGL
+1285 
-1291 PDEDEEDESLGSIF
+1291 
-1305 DDAGEDEDFVSDDL
+1305 
-1319 FNAEEDEDD
+1319 
-1328 LSDVDDDFSFGSLF
+1328 
-1342 DEDEEEQ
+1342 
-1349 ADASDAPDASA
+1349 
-1360 DEEEE
+1360 
-1365 DSASDL
+1365 
-1371 FGDDEDDN
+1371 